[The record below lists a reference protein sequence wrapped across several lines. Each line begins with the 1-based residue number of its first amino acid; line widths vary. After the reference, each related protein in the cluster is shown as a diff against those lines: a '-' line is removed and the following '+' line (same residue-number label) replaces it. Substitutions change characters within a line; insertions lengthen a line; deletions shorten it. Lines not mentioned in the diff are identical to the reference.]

1 MFFSRN
7 SDFIL
12 LYMNIVFVAIFLPYN
27 MMNVCL
33 SLFDDF
39 VDFLPYVI
47 IINRN
52 TLRIIQRIIFS
63 HFISSV
69 EQLKAINY
77 FSSISFFCCQSEL
90 DFQSIFSPFTFINP
104 LNKSESFQISI
115 LNASNSGSFS
125 FVLIEYICQ
134 MIEYTSEKTIIQR
147 IAVIRL
153 STGIQVRFKAQA
165 TMKGRTRLVAF
176 FNNHCHIFFDS
187 MLSHKI

>member
-1 MFFSRN
+1 MPHSFTQNLSCKFKQYLERIPRILLIQNKSIICNMFFSWD
-7 SDFIL
+7 SDFVL

-47 IINRN
+47 IINRS
-52 TLRIIQRIIFS
+52 TLRMIQRIIFS
-63 HFISSV
+63 HFISWV

-77 FSSISFFCCQSEL
+77 FSSNSFFCCQSEL
-90 DFQSIFSPFTFINP
+90 DFQSIFSPFWFINH

-134 MIEYTSEKTIIQR
+134 MIE
-147 IAVIRL
+147 
-153 STGIQVRFKAQA
+153 
-165 TMKGRTRLVAF
+165 
-176 FNNHCHIFFDS
+176 
-187 MLSHKI
+187 